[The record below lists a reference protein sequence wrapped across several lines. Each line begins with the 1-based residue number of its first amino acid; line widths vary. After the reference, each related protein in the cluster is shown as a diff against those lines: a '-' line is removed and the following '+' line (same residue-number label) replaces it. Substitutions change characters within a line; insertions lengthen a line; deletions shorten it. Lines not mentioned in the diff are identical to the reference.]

1 MNIKKKID
9 DKQIEENIKEQ
20 QELLNTR
27 MDKYKGLSFME
38 VTLKI
43 AKDEYHTDFTQE
55 EVNSILNTQV

>member
-1 MNIKKKID
+1 MKS
-9 DKQIEENIKEQ
+9 
-20 QELLNTR
+20 R